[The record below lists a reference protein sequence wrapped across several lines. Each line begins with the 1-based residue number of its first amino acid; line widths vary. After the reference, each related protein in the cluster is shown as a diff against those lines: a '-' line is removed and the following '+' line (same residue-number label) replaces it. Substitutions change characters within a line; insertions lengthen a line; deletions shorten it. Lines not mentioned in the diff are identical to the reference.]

1 MPSNLDGNVLK
12 KRLKEVFPVC
22 NNKRGNRY
30 RVIKE
35 ICLPVVLFLL
45 SMLMVIAIVITIS
58 TLPRLHRLLVYGLI
72 HNSEIRTTSVVM
84 VNLDMLLR
92 LVIVALPATLVWL
105 LIEAI
110 PMMT

>member
-1 MPSNLDGNVLK
+1 
-12 KRLKEVFPVC
+12 
-22 NNKRGNRY
+22 
-30 RVIKE
+30 
-35 ICLPVVLFLL
+35 
-45 SMLMVIAIVITIS
+45 
-58 TLPRLHRLLVYGLI
+58 
-72 HNSEIRTTSVVM
+72 M